1 MPPPWGMGCG
11 FKPTGQP
18 PCRVLIIVHRILR
31 GWDAK
36 GYDGQV
42 VSLGDLWLKEYGN
55 EVRAGREVHRKLVMG
70 IPEVVV
76 GGG

>member
-1 MPPPWGMGCG
+1 MG
-11 FKPTGQP
+11 KLSP
-18 PCRVLIIVHRILR
+18 
-31 GWDAK
+31 
-36 GYDGQV
+36 Y
-42 VSLGDLWLKEYGN
+42 GDLWLKEYGN